1 MKKNEYL
8 KRQEMNIFT
17 NLRLLRKRPNATPLY
32 TEIVR
37 QARQPDFYNKLG
49 VPDTYNGRF
58 DLIALHA
65 FIIMRRLKSIGKNGE
80 TLSQALFDCMF
91 IDIDKNLREMG
102 VGDLSVGKK
111 IKNLAAAYYGRVKAY
126 EGALLETD
134 EFLDIIIGASEGQ
147 GRCWQRLSINTL
159 NGIYDIINGLPSYPT
174 EEYIDKFGSLRNEN
188 NEDYGTPI
196 PYEVYISQASEL
208 LNMVNDNNTLLVSD
222 MHDKDSC
229 LPKEL
234 NCNKRNLINHIPEST
249 TTFTNRPDLDGEFEE
264 DSLDK
269 IITTKNSNMKI
280 SNIEV
285 HRYVRNVTE
294 GHWPISFNVEWSG

>member
-1 MKKNEYL
+1 
-8 KRQEMNIFT
+8 MNIFT
-17 NLRLLRKRPNATPLY
+17 SLRLLRKRPNATPLY

-126 EGALLETD
+126 EDALLETD
-134 EFLDIIIGASEGQ
+134 EFLEAA
-147 GRCWQRLSINTL
+147 
-159 NGIYDIINGLPSYPT
+159 
-174 EEYIDKFGSLRNEN
+174 F
-188 NEDYGTPI
+188 
-196 PYEVYISQASEL
+196 
-208 LNMVNDNNTLLVSD
+208 
-222 MHDKDSC
+222 
-229 LPKEL
+229 
-234 NCNKRNLINHIPEST
+234 KRNIYLDSRPSSKQLNTFVNYFREQIKES
-249 TTFTNRPDLDGEFEE
+249 ESW
-264 DSLDK
+264 SLDK
-269 IITTKNSNMKI
+269 ISEVDFVFIPPP
-280 SNIEV
+280 NIK
-285 HRYVRNVTE
+285 
-294 GHWPISFNVEWSG
+294 